1 MKWSPR
7 PSVKDRPTGMLD
19 TWTLQCTGL
28 FLKMEAGNKKQ
39 CWGHWRT
46 SRQSTRACSWGRRSG
61 SASSWSCCPG
71 LGRRR
76 WCSWGWGRSDGGRRR
91 RRTWHSA
98 GSWRPNLAASLVYK
112 LGDVKPFQHLS
123 DFKSSQM
130 SLYLLVAF
138 CYVLDICIICIICI
152 SYLHELIWKGTEPKW
167 PCPIL
172 GSMAWNC
179 FMLR

>member
-1 MKWSPR
+1 MVTT
-7 PSVKDRPTGMLD
+7 SVGQRSSNRNVGYLNTAVHWPLS
-19 TWTLQCTGL
+19 
-28 FLKMEAGNKKQ
+28 
-39 CWGHWRT
+39 WRT

-138 CYVLDICIICIICI
+138 CYVLDNCIDLHCI
-152 SYLHELIWKGTEPKW
+152 SYLHELIWKGTMLYSKLTKRGL
-167 PCPIL
+167 IFL
-172 GSMAWNC
+172 SSM
-179 FMLR
+179 FQLL